1 MSNLGQYSR
10 KKSVCHIKRL
20 VDRSRALKWRVRKKP
35 ESILKGPVS
44 SDPERVSKK
53 GYDRNRWFPD
63 KEQGH
68 LRRKVKK
75 KFFRTSTPIHYT
87 KERSVLEEI
96 ILGTY

>member
-1 MSNLGQYSR
+1 M
-10 KKSVCHIKRL
+10 
-20 VDRSRALKWRVRKKP
+20 ALKWRVRKKN
-35 ESILKGPVS
+35 ESILKGLVR

-53 GYDRNRWFPD
+53 GDDRNKWFQD

-68 LRRKVKK
+68 LRKMVKK
-75 KFFRTSTPIHYT
+75 KFFRKVTSIHYM

>member
-1 MSNLGQYSR
+1 MSHL
-10 KKSVCHIKRL
+10 KSL
-20 VDRSRALKWRVRKKP
+20 VDRNRALSWRVRKKP
-35 ESILKGPVS
+35 VSILKSLGG

>member
-1 MSNLGQYSR
+1 MSNVGQYSE
-10 KKSVCHIKRL
+10 
-20 VDRSRALKWRVRKKP
+20 RSPKP
-35 ESILKGPVS
+35 EGILKGPVS

-53 GYDRNRWFPD
+53 GDDRKKWFPD

-68 LRRKVKK
+68 LRKKVKQ
-75 KFFRTSTPIHYT
+75 KFFRKVTSIHYT